1 MGIVLDDACEE
12 GTAPVVS
19 GVCTQV
25 PKSRL
30 KGQPRAHLW
39 NVLCE
44 EQPSVCSPLIMVTK
58 MARASFSSQS
68 FPSLNVMLTT
78 PFVLN
83 VDWLVSAGGD
93 LKTQDCLKKETLWVE
108 KI

>member
-1 MGIVLDDACEE
+1 M
-12 GTAPVVS
+12 VS

-30 KGQPRAHLW
+30 KGRPGAHLW

-44 EQPSVCSPLIMVTK
+44 EQPSVRSSLVMVTK
-58 MARASFSSQS
+58 MAKASFSCHS

-93 LKTQDCLKKETLWVE
+93 IKTQD
-108 KI
+108 

>member
-1 MGIVLDDACEE
+1 MGIMRDDACDE

-19 GVCTQV
+19 GVCAQV
-25 PKSRL
+25 PKTRL
-30 KGQPRAHLW
+30 KGQPGAHVW

-44 EQPSVCSPLIMVTK
+44 EQLSVRSSLIMVTK
-58 MARASFSSQS
+58 MARASFSSHS

-78 PFVLN
+78 PFVLK
-83 VDWLVSAGGD
+83 VDWLVSGGGD
-93 LKTQDCLKKETLWVE
+93 LKTQDCLEKETFWVE